1 MCDLFDLKTDVD
13 LTKENYC
20 KTLFTAEEF
29 IKIAEHINDNDAKK
43 LYRKNYLF
51 SEKMCVLHIQRMD
64 SYQHIN
70 SDDNS
75 ISENINNN
83 KCKDNNHDNDEFPGI
98 TELLQLNHSN
108 KLTVTQIDVNQI
120 NNYLNDSKFKSMS
133 KKDQFLVKFGIHQS
147 KMLKFKI
154 TNSIS
159 EAGLSVIL
167 FMIEKFLKN
176 N

>member
-1 MCDLFDLKTDVD
+1 MCDLFDLKTDVN
-13 LTKENYC
+13 LTMENYC

-29 IKIAEHINDNDAKK
+29 MKIAEHINDNDAK
-43 LYRKNYLF
+43 YRKNYLF
-51 SEKMCVLHIQRMD
+51 SEKMCVLHIERMD

-75 ISENINNN
+75 ISEIINNN
-83 KCKDNNHDNDEFPGI
+83 NNKYNHDEDEFPGI
-98 TELLQLNHSN
+98 TELLELNHSN
-108 KLTVTQIDVNQI
+108 KLTVTQIDINHI

-147 KMLKFKI
+147 KMLKYKI

-159 EAGLSVIL
+159 EGGLSVIL